1 MARPG
6 PIRRQIVASVVVP
19 HRHQPLFNFLRD
31 ETRRPQSVLIAKATP
46 RGDDGLVSSDE
57 PWWLEP
63 YPDALID
70 DAAVSPEAPLR
81 LPRVHRTFVH
91 RRPPVPSC
99 PATSGPRPARRARL
113 FRLRGRRD
121 PRDDHNVGEQR
132 PRTRPQWPSTR
143 SESGSR
149 TPPPVGRSKRK
160 FSIDSSTRFENADVD
175 QVVSLLAQDA
185 KLFMPP
191 EPFECHGARAIAE
204 FCQQRAFWGQ
214 ELSFV
219 RTRVNNQPAF
229 GYYLPDP
236 HSSISRAGGLMVLA
250 LGGDKITTLT
260 RFGDKGILA
269 RCGLPRTVAMS
280 KLANRGSRAKG
291 EHAKERRDP
300 HTVVDGE
307 RRPASTE

>member
-1 MARPG
+1 MM
-6 PIRRQIVASVVVP
+6 RRSVPRRVTTSRESIALSFIAGLQYLPAQQRAV
-19 HRHQPLFNFLRD
+19 LVLRD
-31 ETRRPQSVLIAKATP
+31 VLGFSASEVAGILGTTTTSVNSALVRARSGLRPDRKPDLVPLPRSSIETEILDRFI
-46 RGDDGLVSSDE
+46 
-57 PWWLEP
+57 
-63 YPDALID
+63 DAL
-70 DAAVSPEAPLR
+70 
-81 LPRVHRTFVH
+81 
-91 RRPPVPSC
+91 
-99 PATSGPRPARRARL
+99 
-113 FRLRGRRD
+113 
-121 PRDDHNVGEQR
+121 
-132 PRTRPQWPSTR
+132 
-143 SESGSR
+143 
-149 TPPPVGRSKRK
+149 
-160 FSIDSSTRFENADVD
+160 ENADVD

-229 GYYLPDP
+229 GYYRPDP